1 MNATGLRKP
10 RLRVAAGGAVLLA
23 VAALA
28 FAVWWSRPQ
37 TQSDPISKAAAAYA
51 AGDWADAVR
60 QAHQALNVRKDD
72 PTGLRLLARGSAR
85 LGRDAVAL
93 AIYERHAD
101 DKLLEA
107 EDYLLLGVLN
117 QRRKRP
123 DAAAQSWAKAVASD
137 SVVPEILDEIA
148 RLQIQARRWDDA
160 ARTLEKLGNS
170 PGWEGRGAMM
180 LGAVRVEL
188 NNPPEAAG
196 LFRRAL
202 ELDPTAIK
210 RSHQPEKLRRMI
222 ARTFLQVKSP
232 AEAERILRNSTGQ
245 EPDEETSWLL
255 SRVYLQQGDKPRG
268 LAMLK
273 RAGSYRAGHALE
285 VEPGTYVGEGRC
297 EQCHPSIFRESL
309 ASRHTQTY
317 YRGDQLAVLPL
328 PDHPLIDPDDPG
340 VTHTFRKQN
349 GEIHEETRVGNYV
362 FDAVIEYAFGT
373 ADRYVSTVGR
383 NARGDY
389 RVSRLSYYDTAEGKG
404 WDRSVLDPTTPTR
417 AHPGEFQGMPIGVRG
432 GLAKCLYCHV
442 TNPRTG
448 HNALGR
454 EMADRAIGC
463 ERCHGPGGNHL
474 LAVQAGFPDLAIVN
488 PSRASPG
495 LASKKLCLDCHVLSN
510 EFDESDPENPGW
522 VRSQGIGWMRSRC
535 NTESGG
541 AFGCVTCHDPH
552 QRASAMSAA
561 EYDLSCLS
569 CHSGTKS
576 DVARPAVVSRGR
588 SVPRTD
594 SRACPVNPSQGCTAC
609 HMPRVR
615 LDALH
620 MKLTDHNIRVVA
632 KKK

>member
-10 RLRVAAGGAVLLA
+10 RLRVAAGAAVLLA
-23 VAALA
+23 VIAGAV
-28 FAVWWSRPQ
+28 AVWWSRPQ
-37 TQSDPISKAAAAYA
+37 PQSDPISKGAAAYS
-51 AGDWADAVR
+51 AGKWADAVR
-60 QAHQALNVRKDD
+60 LAHQALNVRKDD
-72 PTGLRLLARGSAR
+72 PNGLRLLARGSAR
-85 LGRDAVAL
+85 LGRDGVAL

-107 EDYLLLGVLN
+107 EDHLLLGVLN

-123 DAAAQSWAKAVASD
+123 DAAALSWMKAAASD
-137 SVVPEILDEIA
+137 SAVPELLDEIA

-160 ARTLEKLGNS
+160 VRTLEKLCKS
-170 PGWEGRGAMM
+170 PGGEGRGKMM
-180 LGAVRVEL
+180 LGVVRFEL
-188 NNPPEAAG
+188 NNLPEAAA

-202 ELDPTAIK
+202 ELDPAVVA
-210 RSHQPEKLRRMI
+210 RSGQPAKLRKLV
-222 ARTFLQVKSP
+222 ARTFLQLKSP
-232 AEAERILRNSTGQ
+232 AEAERILQNGPGQ
-245 EPDEETSWLL
+245 EPDEETAWLL

-268 LAMLK
+268 LAVLK
-273 RAGSYRAGHALE
+273 NAGSYRADNPLE
-285 VEPGTYVGEGRC
+285 VEPSPYVGEGRC
-297 EQCHPSIFRESL
+297 ERCHPSIFRESL
-309 ASRHTQTY
+309 TSRHTQTY
-317 YRGDQLAVLPL
+317 YRGSQLRALPL

-349 GEIHEETRVGNYV
+349 GEVHEETRVGTDV

-383 NARGDY
+383 NAGGDY
-389 RVSRLSYYDTAEGKG
+389 RMSRLSYYDTAEGKG

-417 AHPGEFQGMPIGVRG
+417 AHPAEFQGMPIGVRG

-448 HNALGR
+448 HDALGP

-463 ERCHGPGGNHL
+463 ERCHGPGGNHV

-488 PSRASPG
+488 PSRASPS
-495 LASKKLCLDCHVLSN
+495 LASKKQCLDCHVLSN

-561 EYDLSCLS
+561 EYDLRCLL
-569 CHSGTKS
+569 CHSGTNS

-588 SVPRTD
+588 SVERTE

-609 HMPRVR
+609 HMPRVQ

>member
-10 RLRVAAGGAVLLA
+10 RLRVAAGGVVVLA
-23 VAALA
+23 VAAVA
-28 FAVWWSRPQ
+28 FAVWSRPQ
-37 TQSDPISKAAAAYA
+37 AQSDPISKAAAAYT
-51 AGDWADAVR
+51 AGKWADAVR
-60 QAHQALNVRKDD
+60 LAHQALNVRKDD

-101 DKLLEA
+101 DTLLEA

-117 QRRKRP
+117 QRAKRP
-123 DAAAQSWAKAVASD
+123 GAAAQSWTKAVASD
-137 SVVPEILDEIA
+137 SVVPAILDEIA

-160 ARTLEKLGNS
+160 VRTLLKLGNS
-170 PGWEGRGAMM
+170 PGWEAHGAMM

-202 ELDPTAIK
+202 ELDPTAIT
-210 RSHQPEKLRRMI
+210 RSHQPEKMRRMI
-222 ARTFLQVKSP
+222 ARTFLQLNSP
-232 AEAERILRNSTGQ
+232 AESERILRNSTGQ

-273 RAGSYRAGHALE
+273 RAGSYRADHALE

-297 EQCHPSIFRESL
+297 ERCHPSIFRESL

-317 YRGDQLAVLPL
+317 YRGDQLTALPL

-340 VTHTFRKQN
+340 VTHTFRRQN
-349 GEIHEETRVGNYV
+349 GEIHEETRVGNDV

-389 RVSRLSYYDTAEGKG
+389 RMSRLSYYATAEGKG

-417 AHPGEFQGMPIGVRG
+417 AHPAEFQGMPIGVRG
-432 GLAKCLYCHV
+432 GLARCLYCHV

-448 HNALGR
+448 HDALGR
-454 EMADRAIGC
+454 ETADRAIGC

-474 LAVQAGFPDLAIVN
+474 LAVEAGFPDLAIVN

-495 LASKKLCLDCHVLSN
+495 LASKKQCLDCHVLSN

-561 EYDLSCLS
+561 EYDLRCLL

-576 DVARPAVVSRGR
+576 DVARPAVKSRGR
-588 SVPRTD
+588 SPVRTE
-594 SRACPVNPSQGCTAC
+594 SRACPVNPSQDCTAC
-609 HMPRVR
+609 HMPRTQ

-620 MKLTDHNIRVVA
+620 MKLTDHHIRVVA